1 MLLAANLAGTAFTS
15 GGLGAVHG
23 LAYVLGTE
31 YHLSHGRSNAVMLPR
46 VMEYN
51 LSGNYR
57 KYAEIASAMGETVTG
72 LAPWEAAAKAV
83 EAVKRLLGIINLPAE
98 LSAYGIPMSDLPK
111 LLKGGMKQAR
121 LFIPNPK
128 DLTEKDVESIYSGAF

>member
-1 MLLAANLAGTAFTS
+1 
-15 GGLGAVHG
+15 
-23 LAYVLGTE
+23 
-31 YHLSHGRSNAVMLPR
+31 MLPR

-83 EAVKRLLGIINLPAE
+83 EAVKRLMGIINLPAE
-98 LSAYGIPMSDLPK
+98 LSAYGIPRSDLPK
-111 LLKGGMKQAR
+111 LVEGGWKQQR
-121 LFIPNPK
+121 LLVGSPRPVSRD
-128 DLTEKDVESIYSGAF
+128 DLRRILEESMVLW

>member
-1 MLLAANLAGTAFTS
+1 
-15 GGLGAVHG
+15 
-23 LAYVLGTE
+23 
-31 YHLSHGRSNAVMLPR
+31 MLPR

-83 EAVKRLLGIINLPAE
+83 EAVKRLMGIINLPAE
-98 LSAYGIPMSDLPK
+98 LSAYGIPRSDLPK
-111 LLKGGMKQAR
+111 LVEGGMKQAR
-121 LFIPNPK
+121 LFIPNPR